1 MNNALMIRIATEPRR
16 LEILQMIWDRER
28 NVGDIAARLPVSV
41 GAVSQHLSKLHDSG
55 LVTVRS
61 EGRWRFY
68 QAARHEMGMVGDVL
82 EAFWADRLRALK
94 HMAEG
99 AEAVGAEAVVAEP
112 GGPGAERANPH
123 RAARRGPRRAPN
135 PPQQPRDRR
144 QTWKTMQT

>member
-1 MNNALMIRIATEPRR
+1 MIRIATEPRR

-68 QAARHEMGMVGDVL
+68 QAARHEMGMVGEVL

-94 HMAEG
+94 HMAER
-99 AEAVGAEAVVAEP
+99 AEP
-112 GGPGAERANPH
+112 TGARAERAN
-123 RAARRGPRRAPN
+123 AARSTVRRPSRTPE
-135 PPQQPRDRR
+135 PPQQPRDRS

>member
-1 MNNALMIRIATEPRR
+1 MDSALMIRIATEPRR

-41 GAVSQHLSKLHDSG
+41 GAVSQHLSKLQYAG

-68 QAARHEMGMVGDVL
+68 QAARQEMGMVGDVL
-82 EAFWADRLRALK
+82 ESFWADRLRALK

-99 AEAVGAEAVVAEP
+99 AEG
-112 GGPGAERANPH
+112 RL
-123 RAARRGPRRAPN
+123 RRAHE
-135 PPQQPRDRR
+135 PPQQPRNRSR
-144 QTWKTMQT
+144 TWKTMQT

>member
-1 MNNALMIRIATEPRR
+1 MIRIATEPRR

-41 GAVSQHLSKLHDSG
+41 GAVSQHLSKLQYAG

-68 QAARHEMGMVGDVL
+68 QAARQEMGMVGDVL
-82 EAFWADRLRALK
+82 ESFWADRLRALK

-99 AEAVGAEAVVAEP
+99 AEG
-112 GGPGAERANPH
+112 RL
-123 RAARRGPRRAPN
+123 RRAHE
-135 PPQQPRDRR
+135 PPQQPRNRSR
-144 QTWKTMQT
+144 TWKTMQT

>member
-1 MNNALMIRIATEPRR
+1 MNSALMIRIATEPRR

-68 QAARHEMGMVGDVL
+68 QAARHEMGIVGDVL

-99 AEAVGAEAVVAEP
+99 TEAVVAEP
-112 GGPGAERANPH
+112 ASPGAERANPH
-123 RAARRGPRRAPN
+123 RAAQRGPRRAPN

>member
-1 MNNALMIRIATEPRR
+1 MIRIATEPRR

-68 QAARHEMGMVGDVL
+68 QAARHEMGVVGDVL

-94 HMAEG
+94 HMAER
-99 AEAVGAEAVVAEP
+99 AEAEGAVPAGASAE
-112 GGPGAERANPH
+112 GAN
-123 RAARRGPRRAPN
+123 AARSTVHRPSRTPE

-144 QTWKTMQT
+144 RTWKTIQT